1 MVNPLESVRVGKN
14 LVERPALNGDH
25 NFLQKIHE
33 HQFDAQDKALATS
46 GVVDEPLDGYLDIVL
61 LSLISSPHQ
70 SATHFASH
78 PASQPVNHATPLLQI
93 EPLLA

>member
-46 GVVDEPLDGYLDIVL
+46 GVVDCEMGDSCSGCKCESKKQFIGRL
-61 LSLISSPHQ
+61 
-70 SATHFASH
+70 
-78 PASQPVNHATPLLQI
+78 
-93 EPLLA
+93 

>member
-46 GVVDEPLDGYLDIVL
+46 GVVTEGDREFMLGLVMGKQ
-61 LSLISSPHQ
+61 SNLI
-70 SATHFASH
+70 
-78 PASQPVNHATPLLQI
+78 
-93 EPLLA
+93 

>member
-46 GVVDEPLDGYLDIVL
+46 GVRDC
-61 LSLISSPHQ
+61 
-70 SATHFASH
+70 
-78 PASQPVNHATPLLQI
+78 NHARSHAPEWRKKSDKTFLKH
-93 EPLLA
+93 